1 MDWDVA
7 DADQPDY
14 YWQNFEVVRRWV
26 FALSLALT
34 SRELHEALDHYQQP
48 SANAKVMAASV
59 YAQR

>member
-26 FALSLALT
+26 LHYHSALLS
-34 SRELHEALDHYQQP
+34 
-48 SANAKVMAASV
+48 
-59 YAQR
+59 